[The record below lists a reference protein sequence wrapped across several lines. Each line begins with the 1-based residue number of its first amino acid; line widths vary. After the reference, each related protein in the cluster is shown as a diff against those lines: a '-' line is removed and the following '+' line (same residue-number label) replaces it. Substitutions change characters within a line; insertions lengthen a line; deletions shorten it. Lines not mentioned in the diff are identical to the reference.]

1 MFVSVHCVGIDS
13 FGSDGR
19 SFDRGRFAN
28 FSDLLTLIVNHNNL
42 RLSGLGD
49 EETQQLEVLS

>member
-1 MFVSVHCVGIDS
+1 MSVSVHCVGNDS
-13 FGSDGR
+13 FGSDRG
-19 SFDRGRFAN
+19 SLNRGRFAN